1 MLELRGEIVG
11 RCTLRVTRT
20 DIHQSTR
27 AIFKLVGDYLRVKE
41 EAVSRRK
48 GMGDMHRRV
57 NSTEVEGEVKPR
69 VIFAE
74 EKGKE
79 VVKPKENVITQ
90 FKPQTRPIIP
100 KGIPEPRACESHP
113 NAWNGAAGVAPPLQG
128 GWTTAPSTWSAA
140 TDAAAHDWT
149 GPTSSWQ
156 AGPPN
161 PQSNPQ
167 WISGPT
173 PPRAMVIQSHPRQG
187 FRKGNVIYKHLQG
200 KGDGVW

>member
-1 MLELRGEIVG
+1 MQLLEEEGIEYTDIKEKGNGYLVKLRNEWETQKMLELSGEIVG

-20 DIHQSTR
+20 DIHLSTR

-48 GMGDMHRRV
+48 GMGDIHRRV
-57 NSTEVEGEVKPR
+57 NSTEVEGEVKPK

-79 VVKPKENVITQ
+79 VVKPKESVIAQ
-90 FKPQTRPIIP
+90 FKPQSRPNIS
-100 KGIPEPRACESHP
+100 KGVPAPRAWESHP
-113 NAWNGAAGVAPPLQG
+113 NAWSGTSGVAPPLQG
-128 GWTTAPSTWSAA
+128 SWTNASPTWGAA
-140 TDAAAHDWT
+140 VAAETHDWT
-149 GPTSSWQ
+149 GPTSSLQ

-167 WISGPT
+167 
-173 PPRAMVIQSHPRQG
+173 
-187 FRKGNVIYKHLQG
+187 
-200 KGDGVW
+200 